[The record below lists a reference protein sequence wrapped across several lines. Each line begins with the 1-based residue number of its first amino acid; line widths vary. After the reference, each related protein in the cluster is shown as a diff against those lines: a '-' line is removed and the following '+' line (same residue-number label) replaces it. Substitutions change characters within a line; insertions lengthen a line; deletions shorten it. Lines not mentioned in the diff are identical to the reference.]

1 MDMRVT
7 FQEESFNEKCFNKIF
22 QGLSFKWIGLEL
34 SRVKGIRIKE
44 IVEVER
50 IENYKLPL
58 LMFLLEDDSLLH
70 VEIMNDEIKSD
81 FQSMSVYDMS
91 IVLKYGMQVR
101 TVILNFGSKQNS
113 NFQRSFG
120 SVYYNTQIVNLSGLD
135 RERMHEEISQK
146 ISSGCP
152 LDERDKL
159 NLIFLPFMKN
169 SLPFNEGLPK
179 VMSLLERMKDEEER
193 IAYLT
198 VISEI
203 ISRLIGKQGVEVLK
217 EYLMDTEVGIRIR
230 DEGNKEGMR
239 ESIIIILL
247 EKFNVLPDDIY
258 YAIAK
263 QNNEDTL
270 MKWLQKL
277 TNICSIDE
285 LKKMLFNIK

>member
-1 MDMRVT
+1 MRANSK
-7 FQEESFNEKCFNKIF
+7 QESFIEGCFNKIF
-22 QGLSFKWIGLEL
+22 QGVSFKGIGLEL

-120 SVYYNTQIVNLSGLD
+120 SVYYNTQIVDLSGLD
-135 RERMHEEISQK
+135 GERVHKEISQK
-146 ISSGCP
+146 ISSGFP
-152 LDERDKL
+152 INEADKL
-159 NLIFLPFMKN
+159 SLVFLPFMKN
-169 SLPFNEGLPK
+169 SLPFNEVLLK
-179 VMSLLERMKDEEER
+179 VMSIIGKIKDEEER

-203 ISRLIGKQGVEVLK
+203 VSRLIGKQGVEVLK
-217 EYLMDTEVGIRIR
+217 EYLMDTEVGLSIK
-230 DEGNKEGMR
+230 DAGVKEGMR

-270 MKWLQKL
+270 MKWLQMV
-277 TNICSIDE
+277 TSICSIDE
-285 LKKMLFNIK
+285 LKKMVFNIE

>member
-1 MDMRVT
+1 M
-7 FQEESFNEKCFNKIF
+7 
-22 QGLSFKWIGLEL
+22 
-34 SRVKGIRIKE
+34 
-44 IVEVER
+44 
-50 IENYKLPL
+50 
-58 LMFLLEDDSLLH
+58 
-70 VEIMNDEIKSD
+70 
-81 FQSMSVYDMS
+81 
-91 IVLKYGMQVR
+91 VR
-101 TVILNFGSKQNS
+101 NFGSMHYEAQ
-113 NFQRSFG
+113 
-120 SVYYNTQIVNLSGLD
+120 VVDLSDIDG
-135 RERMHEEISQK
+135 EKVHEELSQK
-146 ISSGCP
+146 ISSECL

-159 NLIFLPFMKN
+159 SLVFLPFIKN

-203 ISRLIGKQGVEVLK
+203 VSRLIGKQGVEVLK

-270 MKWLQKL
+270 MKWLQNV
-277 TNICSIDE
+277 TSICSVDE
-285 LKKMLFNIK
+285 LKEMVLT

>member
-1 MDMRVT
+1 MKAD
-7 FQEESFNEKCFNKIF
+7 FKQKSFIEGYFNRIF
-22 QGLSFKWIGLEL
+22 KGLSFEEFGLDL
-34 SRVKGIRIKE
+34 PAVKE
-44 IVEVER
+44 VVEVEQ
-50 IENYKLPL
+50 IENYKKPL

-70 VEIMNDEIKSD
+70 IEIINIKSKPD

-120 SVYYNTQIVNLSGLD
+120 SVYYNTQIVDLSGLD
-135 RERMHEEISQK
+135 GERMHEEISQK
-146 ISSGCP
+146 ISSGFP
-152 LDERDKL
+152 INEADKL
-159 NLIFLPFMKN
+159 SLVFLPFMKN
-169 SLPFNEGLPK
+169 SLPFNEVLLK
-179 VMSLLERMKDEEER
+179 VMSIIGKIKDEEER

-203 ISRLIGKQGVEVLK
+203 VSRLIGKQGVEVLK
-217 EYLMDTEVGIRIR
+217 EYLMDTEVGLSIK
-230 DEGNKEGMR
+230 DAGVKEGMR

-270 MKWLQKL
+270 MKWLQNV
-277 TNICSIDE
+277 TSICSVDE
-285 LKKMLFNIK
+285 LKEMVLT

>member
-1 MDMRVT
+1 
-7 FQEESFNEKCFNKIF
+7 
-22 QGLSFKWIGLEL
+22 
-34 SRVKGIRIKE
+34 
-44 IVEVER
+44 
-50 IENYKLPL
+50 
-58 LMFLLEDDSLLH
+58 
-70 VEIMNDEIKSD
+70 
-81 FQSMSVYDMS
+81 MS

>member
-34 SRVKGIRIKE
+34 PMIKE
-44 IVEVER
+44 IAEVER

-58 LMFLLEDDSLLH
+58 LMFLLEDDTLLH
-70 VEIMNDEIKSD
+70 MEIMSDKIKPD
-81 FQSMSVYDMS
+81 LQSMLTYDMS
-91 IVLKYGMQVR
+91 IVLRYRMQVK

-120 SVYYNTQIVNLSGLD
+120 SVYYNTQIVDLSGLD
-135 RERMHEEISQK
+135 GERVHKGISQK
-146 ISSGCP
+146 ISSGFP
-152 LDERDKL
+152 INEADKL
-159 NLIFLPFMKN
+159 SLVFLPFMKN
-169 SLPFNEGLPK
+169 SLPFNEVLLK
-179 VMSLLERMKDEEER
+179 VMSIIGKIKDEEER

-203 ISRLIGKQGVEVLK
+203 VSRLIGKQGVEVLK
-217 EYLMDTEVGIRIR
+217 EYLMDTEVGLSIK
-230 DEGNKEGMR
+230 DAGVKEGMR

-270 MKWLQKL
+270 MKWLQMV
-277 TNICSIDE
+277 TSICSIDE
-285 LKKMLFNIK
+285 LKKMIFNIE

>member
-1 MDMRVT
+1 MRAN
-7 FQEESFNEKCFNKIF
+7 FKQESFIEGCFNKIF
-22 QGLSFKWIGLEL
+22 QGVSFKGIGLEL
-34 SRVKGIRIKE
+34 PRVKE

-58 LMFLLEDDSLLH
+58 LLFLLEDDTLLH
-70 VEIMNDEIKSD
+70 IEIMNDEIKPD
-81 FQSMSVYDMS
+81 LQSMLTYDMS
-91 IVLKYGMQVR
+91 IILRYGLQVR
-101 TVILNFGSKQNS
+101 TVILNFGSRQDSKMVRN
-113 NFQRSFG
+113 FG
-120 SVYYNTQIVNLSGLD
+120 SMHYEAQVVDLSDIDG
-135 RERMHEEISQK
+135 EKVHEELSQK
-146 ISSGCP
+146 ISSECL

-159 NLIFLPFMKN
+159 SLVFLPFIKN

-203 ISRLIGKQGVEVLK
+203 VSRLIGKQGVEVLK

-258 YAIAK
+258 YAIAGQK
-263 QNNEDTL
+263 NENTL
-270 MKWLQKL
+270 MKWLQNV
-277 TNICSIDE
+277 TSICSIDE
-285 LKKMLFNIK
+285 LKKMVFNIE

>member
-1 MDMRVT
+1 MKAD
-7 FQEESFNEKCFNKIF
+7 FKQKSFIEGYFNRIF
-22 QGLSFKWIGLEL
+22 KGLSFEEFGLDL
-34 SRVKGIRIKE
+34 PAVKE
-44 IVEVER
+44 VVEVEQ
-50 IENYKLPL
+50 IENYKKPL

-70 VEIMNDEIKSD
+70 IEIINIKSKPD
-81 FQSMSVYDMS
+81 FQSISVYDMS

-120 SVYYNTQIVNLSGLD
+120 SVYYNTQIVDLSGLD
-135 RERMHEEISQK
+135 GERMHEEISQK
-146 ISSGCP
+146 ISSGFP
-152 LDERDKL
+152 INEADKL
-159 NLIFLPFMKN
+159 SLVFLPFMKN
-169 SLPFNEGLPK
+169 SLPFNEVLLK
-179 VMSLLERMKDEEER
+179 VMSIIGKIKDEEER

-203 ISRLIGKQGVEVLK
+203 VSRLIGKQGVEVLK
-217 EYLMDTEVGIRIR
+217 EYLMDTEVGLSIK
-230 DEGNKEGMR
+230 DAGVKEGMR

-270 MKWLQKL
+270 MKWLQNV
-277 TNICSIDE
+277 TSICSVDE
-285 LKKMLFNIK
+285 LKEMVLT